1 MKSICSIF
9 CICFNPFGKRRQK
22 KLLEEEDY
30 FSSELQGK
38 SLDSTIDSQIL
49 KNKNKSDQETRNSL
63 SLQTNSSSHGKLN
76 LLESLFPLKYYRED
90 EIQNVNY
97 VRLIY

>member
-1 MKSICSIF
+1 MKSICSVL
-9 CICFNPFGKRRQK
+9 CNCFNPFGKKRQK
-22 KLLEEEDY
+22 KLLEEDDY
-30 FSSELQGK
+30 FSSELQEK
-38 SLDSTIDSQIL
+38 SLDSTVDSQIS
-49 KNKNKSDQETRNSL
+49 KNKNDQETRNSF
-63 SLQTNSSSHGKLN
+63 SLQTNSSSNGKLN